1 VRQRASN
8 TINHVLLPDVGGGGG
23 GTLEV
28 QHHLPVKVAI
38 RALPSLRCF
47 TDRKALRQMTTLL
60 DESRDRTANRLER
73 FPLALVFSSCSLFQ
87 PVADALLKWSV

>member
-1 VRQRASN
+1 VRQKASN
-8 TINHVLLPDVGGGGG
+8 TINHVLLPDVGGGG

-47 TDRKALRQMTTLL
+47 IDRKALRQMTTLL

-73 FPLALVFSSCSLFQ
+73 FPLTLVFSSCSLFQ